1 MRSHTQTGSSA
12 LARRFKIRTLCGSPR
27 ALKTD
32 ARVAAS
38 SGVMPG
44 AATGLQHATGAIGIS
59 CDKVAIS
66 HSSFVFH
73 RPSSTNFDL
82 AYRLST
88 DVDAGSPREGAPVG
102 GGRPRGRGRLSALAR
117 RG

>member
-1 MRSHTQTGSSA
+1 
-12 LARRFKIRTLCGSPR
+12 
-27 ALKTD
+27 
-32 ARVAAS
+32 
-38 SGVMPG
+38 MPG

-82 AYRLST
+82 AYRLHRRMSIQVRRIEKERRWVV
-88 DVDAGSPREGAPVG
+88 VDPEVADD
-102 GGRPRGRGRLSALAR
+102 
-117 RG
+117 